1 MSKTLRA
8 KNQMQKPKNQR
19 PKISIWLSLA
29 SKKFA
34 KQGLNKIALTLN
46 WPELTSGDTTSQIY
60 IIGLQVVKKKRKQ
73 NKKLKALIG
82 KIGWI
87 FFEALV
93 VFFMNYFL
101 FKMLS

>member
-1 MSKTLRA
+1 
-8 KNQMQKPKNQR
+8 MQKPKNQR